1 MRSAWRTRAVSPSSA
16 ARTRSLLE
24 REQLLS
30 SPPLNSRPSGLHE
43 QAVTVWDVATGE
55 AVQVFR
61 GHTAAVKNVT
71 AIRKTY
77 EEKVAQAPAA
87 EKGRLVDEATTA
99 MTKAVT
105 DQGLSVDEYV
115 SIIEVA
121 QNDPAIRDKLL
132 QKLK

>member
-1 MRSAWRTRAVSPSSA
+1 MRSTLGLCAMAMAAAGLLLMPAATAQAQAPGAPSTGAPSTTKPSTKA
-16 ARTRSLLE
+16 PADIS
-24 REQLLS
+24 EQKL
-30 SPPLNSRPSGLHE
+30 
-43 QAVTVWDVATGE
+43 DAT
-55 AVQVFR
+55 A
-61 GHTAAVKNVT
+61 AAVKKVT
-71 AIRKTY
+71 TIRQTY

-121 QNDPAIRDKLL
+121 QNDPGVRDKLL

>member
-1 MRSAWRTRAVSPSSA
+1 MRSTLGLCAMTIAAAGLWLMPIASAQAQAPGAPSTTNPGAKAPADIS
-16 ARTRSLLE
+16 
-24 REQLLS
+24 EQKL
-30 SPPLNSRPSGLHE
+30 
-43 QAVTVWDVATGE
+43 DAT
-55 AVQVFR
+55 A
-61 GHTAAVKNVT
+61 AAVKNVS
-71 AIRKTY
+71 AIRQTY

-121 QNDPAIRDKLL
+121 QNDPTVRDKLL

>member
-1 MRSAWRTRAVSPSSA
+1 MRSTLGLCATTIA
-16 ARTRSLLE
+16 AAALL
-24 REQLLS
+24 LM
-30 SPPLNSRPSGLHE
+30 P
-43 QAVTVWDVATGE
+43 VATAQAQTPSAPSTTKPSPTAPADISE
-55 AVQVFR
+55 KKLDA
-61 GHTAAVKNVT
+61 TAAAVKNVT

>member
-1 MRSAWRTRAVSPSSA
+1 MRSTLGLCAMTIA
-16 ARTRSLLE
+16 AAGLL
-24 REQLLS
+24 LT
-30 SPPLNSRPSGLHE
+30 PV
-43 QAVTVWDVATGE
+43 AVATAQAQTPSAPSTTKPSTKAPADISE
-55 AVQVFR
+55 QKLDA
-61 GHTAAVKNVT
+61 TAAAVKSVST
-71 AIRKTY
+71 IRQTY

-115 SIIEVA
+115 AIIEVA
-121 QNDPAIRDKLL
+121 QNDPAVRDKLL